1 MTYRVAAESSAQEM
15 EEWAERAVQA
25 CTAPGT
31 AHYSISCVKPDF

>member
-1 MTYRVAAESSAQEM
+1 MIYRVAAESSAQEM

-25 CTAPGT
+25 CTARS